1 MIDELAVR
9 RAVDA
14 LVVKGKAAGCLT
26 ADDVMK
32 ELEEVELSGELIER
46 LTKKL
51 NAAGVELDEE
61 FVPLEMPSSEHLAI
75 APVPTP
81 RRRASDVPSSQLI
94 TDPLSAYLR
103 SLNGF
108 ALLSMEEE
116 RELAEVLVAGVRAG
130 EELSKAMTDEE
141 IALLEERIA
150 AGRQARARLVEGN
163 LRLVVALGK
172 RYRNRGV
179 SFLDLIQEGNAGLV
193 RAVERFD
200 PSRGFRLSTYATWW
214 IRQAMGRAIADQA
227 RTIRIPAHVFDSLGR
242 VMRAQRQLTQEL
254 GREPLIDEIAKRVK
268 LTTDQVK
275 NLLSFDRS
283 TVSFD
288 PYGEE
293 DSGYAETLSD
303 GNEDSPSLAYDRLA
317 LSAALREAME
327 ELDERE
333 QAVMSL
339 RFGLDDGKAKSLEE
353 VGRIFGVTRERVR
366 QIESRT
372 LAKLR
377 TPLAR
382 AQFEDFLVRD

>member
-9 RAVDA
+9 RAVET
-14 LVVKGKAAGCLT
+14 LVNKGKETGSLS
-26 ADDVMK
+26 ADDVMA
-32 ELEEVELSGELIER
+32 ELETVDLSADFIER

-51 NAAGVELDEE
+51 NAAGIALDSE
-61 FVPLEMPSSEHLAI
+61 FVLPAEPVE
-75 APVPTP
+75 APPAVPAP
-81 RRRASDVPSSQLI
+81 RRRSTDVSTSQLV
-94 TDPLSAYLR
+94 TDPLSAYLK
-103 SLNGF
+103 SLN
-108 ALLSMEEE
+108 ALPTVDAAEEK
-116 RELAEVLVAGVRAG
+116 RLAELVVAGNMAAVNVLDA
-130 EELSKAMTDEE
+130 ESDEE
-141 IALLEERIA
+141 TKQCEKAIVD
-150 AGRQARARLVEGN
+150 GKHARERLVEAN
-163 LRLVVALGK
+163 LRLVVALAK

-193 RAVERFD
+193 KAVERFD
-200 PSRGFRLSTYATWW
+200 PARGFRMSTYATWW

-242 VMRAQRQLTQEL
+242 VLRAQRMLTQEL

-268 LTTDQVK
+268 LTPEQVI

-288 PYGEE
+288 GADGE
-293 DSGYAETLSD
+293 DTNYDETLSD
-303 GNEDSPSLAYDRLA
+303 ASAESPSTAYDRVA
-317 LSAALREAME
+317 LSAALHEAME
-327 ELDERE
+327 DLSERE

-339 RFGLDDGKAKSLEE
+339 RFGLDDGRAKSLEE
-353 VGRIFGVTRERVR
+353 VGRMFGVTRERVR

-382 AQFEDFLVRD
+382 AQFEEFLVRD

>member
-1 MIDELAVR
+1 LTR
-9 RAVDA
+9 K
-14 LVVKGKAAGCLT
+14 LKSAG
-26 ADDVMK
+26 
-32 ELEEVELSGELIER
+32 I
-46 LTKKL
+46 
-51 NAAGVELDEE
+51 ELDDE
-61 FVPLEMPSSEHLAI
+61 FVVTEEISEPAQ
-75 APVPTP
+75 ATPVPK
-81 RRRASDVPSSQLI
+81 RRSTDVPTTQLVA
-94 TDPLSAYLR
+94 DPLSAYLR
-103 SLNGF
+103 SLN
-108 ALLSMEEE
+108 ALQMVDAKEE
-116 RELAEVLVAGVRAG
+116 RRLAELVVAGTLAAVAILDAENTDVVAECEAAIHAG
-130 EELSKAMTDEE
+130 K
-141 IALLEERIA
+141 
-150 AGRQARARLVEGN
+150 QARERLVEAN
-163 LRLVVALGK
+163 LRLVVALAK

-200 PSRGFRLSTYATWW
+200 PARGFRMSTYATWW

-242 VMRAQRQLTQEL
+242 VLRAQRTLTQEL

-268 LTTDQVK
+268 LTSGQVID
-275 NLLSFDRS
+275 LLSFDRS

-288 PYGEE
+288 SSE
-293 DSGYAETLSD
+293 DAGAHFDEMLSD
-303 GNEDSPSLAYDRLA
+303 TTSDSPSMAYDRIA
-317 LSAALREAME
+317 LSAALREAMDD
-327 ELDERE
+327 LSERE

-339 RFGLDDGKAKSLEE
+339 RFGLDDGRAKSLEE

>member
-1 MIDELAVR
+1 MIDELAIR
-9 RAVDA
+9 RVTEI
-14 LVVKGKAAGCLT
+14 LVKKGQENGSLS
-26 ADDVMK
+26 ADDVMS
-32 ELEEVELSGELIER
+32 ELEAIELSSDFIEM

-51 NAAGVELDEE
+51 NAAGIELDSEFDVSDEE
-61 FVPLEMPSSEHLAI
+61 PS
-75 APVPTP
+75 APPVASP
-81 RRRASDVPSSQLI
+81 RRRATDVPTTQLI

-103 SLNGF
+103 SLNSLPMVS
-108 ALLSMEEE
+108 AEEE
-116 RELAEVLVAGVRAG
+116 RDLAEKIVAG
-130 EELSKAMTDEE
+130 T
-141 IALLEERIA
+141 IAAADLIEANDADVPALEAAVA
-150 AGRQARARLVEGN
+150 AGRVARERLVEAN
-163 LRLVVALGK
+163 LRLVVAIGK

-179 SFLDLIQEGNAGLV
+179 SFLDLIQEGNSGLV

-200 PSRGFRLSTYATWW
+200 PARGFRLSTYATWW

-242 VMRAQRQLTQEL
+242 VMRAQRTLTQEL

-268 LTTDQVK
+268 LSPDQVI

-288 PYGEE
+288 PASE
-293 DSGYAETLSD
+293 DGANFDEMLEDASAE
-303 GNEDSPSLAYDRLA
+303 SPSLAYDRLA
-317 LSAALREAME
+317 LSAALRGAME
-327 ELDERE
+327 DLSERE

-382 AQFEDFLVRD
+382 AQFEEFLIRD